1 MCSALPVLLLCF
13 NLHIFS
19 LFTPKA
25 CGRFNEVSVGQRVG
39 GGGGGGAIDWVV
51 LPLSPQCPTEVS
63 ALINSE
69 GKK

>member
-39 GGGGGGAIDWVV
+39 GGGAIDWVV

>member
-1 MCSALPVLLLCF
+1 MCSVLPVLLLCF

-39 GGGGGGAIDWVV
+39 GPIDWVV
-51 LPLSPQCPTEVS
+51 LPLSPQCPTEVR